1 MAVMKGELSKRK
13 QFDILRAQLENE
25 RASFLSHWRDLGDHI
40 LPRRPRFTTSEN
52 NRGERKN
59 QKIID
64 ATATMAAR
72 TLRSGMMSGVT
83 SPARPWFRLSIP
95 DPQFMESG
103 PVKDW
108 LHTVTERMSAV
119 FIKSNLYNVLPT
131 VYGDMGVFGT
141 AAMMVEEDFDEVM
154 RFYVFPIG
162 SYAIAVNDKLKVD
175 MFYREFRMTARQV
188 VARFGKRDRSGQIIW
203 DNISNTVRSQYESG
217 HGEAWVDV
225 CHMIRPNDDFDD
237 SKVESKHKKFSSC
250 YYEKG
255 ASKLAGDEDKVL
267 RESGYDYFP
276 VLCPRWE
283 VTGEDVYGTE
293 CPGMIALGDIRAL
306 QLMQKK
312 KAQAIEKMVNP
323 PMVAPTSMANKK
335 ISLLPGD
342 VSFSDAREGTGGIRP
357 AHEIN
362 PRVNELVMDIQEYQM
377 RIKRVFYEDLFL
389 MLSNTD
395 RREITAREVDV
406 RQEEK
411 LLALGPVLEQ
421 LNQDLLDPLIDIAF
435 TLMDRQGL
443 IPEPPQDIQGKSLRV
458 EYISIMAQA
467 QKLAGIASIERFA
480 GFAQG
485 IAAVNPE
492 ALDKIDTDQILDV
505 YGDRLSLQPG
515 IVRSDDKVAEIRQS
529 RAQAQQAAQV
539 AATVQQGAAAMR
551 DLSGADMEGDN
562 ALTRLIQNA
571 NAGALTPQ

>member
-188 VARFGKRDRSGQIIW
+188 VARFGKRDRSGNIIW

>member
-1 MAVMKGELSKRK
+1 MKGELSKRK

-255 ASKLAGDEDKVL
+255 ASKLAGDDDKVL

>member
-1 MAVMKGELSKRK
+1 MSGFKNELTKRK

-25 RASFLSHWRDLGDHI
+25 RSSFLSHWRDLGEHI

-52 NRGERKN
+52 NKGDRKN

-95 DPQFMESG
+95 DPQYMESG

-108 LHTVTERMSAV
+108 LHIVTERMSAT

-141 AAMMVEEDFDEVM
+141 AAMMVEEDFDDVM

-175 MFYREFRMTARQV
+175 IFYREFRMTVRQV
-188 VARFGKRDRSGQIIW
+188 VDRFGVRDRSGKVIW
-203 DNISNTVRSQYESG
+203 DNISNSVRSQYESG

-225 CHMIRPNDDFDD
+225 CHMIRPNQDFDD

-255 ASKLAGDEDKVL
+255 SSKSAGDEDKIL
-267 RESGYDYFP
+267 REMGYDYFP

-323 PMVAPTSMANKK
+323 PMVAPTSMANTK

-342 VSFSDAREGTGGIRP
+342 VSFSDARCAVWIIGVGCDRDDCPLLIFVCAYMIEESDGAG
-357 AHEIN
+357 
-362 PRVNELVMDIQEYQM
+362 RVPGASNEPIDYAASEYLS
-377 RIKRVFYEDLFL
+377 RL
-389 MLSNTD
+389 LSNGERHGAD
-395 RREITAREVDV
+395 LV
-406 RQEEK
+406 K
-411 LLALGPVLEQ
+411 
-421 LNQDLLDPLIDIAF
+421 QDE
-435 TLMDRQGL
+435 R
-443 IPEPPQDIQGKSLRV
+443 KLRV
-458 EYISIMAQA
+458 KARQRAPNGLGISV
-467 QKLAGIASIERFA
+467 FC
-480 GFAQG
+480 
-485 IAAVNPE
+485 V
-492 ALDKIDTDQILDV
+492 
-505 YGDRLSLQPG
+505 
-515 IVRSDDKVAEIRQS
+515 
-529 RAQAQQAAQV
+529 
-539 AATVQQGAAAMR
+539 
-551 DLSGADMEGDN
+551 
-562 ALTRLIQNA
+562 
-571 NAGALTPQ
+571 

>member
-1 MAVMKGELSKRK
+1 MSGFKNELTKRK

-25 RASFLSHWRDLGDHI
+25 RSSFLSHWRDLGEHI

-52 NRGERKN
+52 NKGDRKN

-108 LHTVTERMSAV
+108 LHIVTERMSAT

-175 MFYREFRMTARQV
+175 IFYREFRMTVRQV
-188 VARFGKRDRSGQIIW
+188 VDRFGVRDRSGKVIW
-203 DNISNTVRSQYESG
+203 DNISNSVRSQYESG

-225 CHMIRPNDDFDD
+225 CHMIRPNQDFDD

-255 ASKLAGDEDKVL
+255 SSKSAGDEDKIL
-267 RESGYDYFP
+267 REMGYDYFP

-323 PMVAPTSMANKK
+323 PMVAPTSMANTK

-342 VSFSDAREGTGGIRP
+342 VSFSDAREGTSGMRP
-357 AHEIN
+357 VHEVN
-362 PRVNELVMDIQEYQM
+362 PRVNELIMDIQEYQM

-435 TLMDRQGL
+435 TIMDRQGL

-467 QKLAGIASIERFA
+467 QKLAGIAGIERFA
-480 GFAQG
+480 GFANG
-485 IAAVNPE
+485 LLSVNPE
-492 ALDKIDTDQILDV
+492 VADKVDFDQMVDV

-515 IVRSDDKVAEIRQS
+515 IVRPDEKVAEIRS
-529 RAQAQQAAQV
+529 ARAQAQQAQQV

-551 DLSGADMEGDN
+551 DLSSADMEGDN